1 MLLLVAVA
9 LARTDWGVVVA
20 EGAADEACGLGEV
33 VFDDVQPAAT
43 ATRHIRQHTIATR
56 CFELTTI

>member
-1 MLLLVAVA
+1 LLVAVA
-9 LARTDWGVVVA
+9 LTRTDWVAVVA
-20 EGAADEACGLGEV
+20 EAAADAACGLGEA

-43 ATRHIRQHTIATR
+43 AARHIKQHTIAAR